1 MENENIKENKIS
13 SEVEGTE
20 MENLNPETD
29 ETAISAVVDE
39 KTNAENSNTQNELI
53 TGKKSSMRSI
63 AASALDQV
71 LIVAGSALLLLLC
84 DLILKLFGYMFI
96 RENGA
101 LVLAGGIIYF
111 IINCIYTPIMERS
124 KLEGTIARRI
134 LSIN

>member
-13 SEVEGTE
+13 SEVEETE

-29 ETAISAVVDE
+29 ETAVSAVADE

-53 TGKKSSMRSI
+53 AGEKSSMRSI

-101 LVLAGGIIYF
+101 LILAGGIIYF
-111 IINCIYTPIMERS
+111 IINCIYSPIMERS

-134 LSIN
+134 LNIN